1 MPKLMMETARK
12 GRVQKEEDFSEL
24 MERKGL
30 LGEEKARKI
39 SGLNP
44 NLVLK
49 YCSLHQIN
57 NLSPLKEILIF
68 FTRLPDLLN
77 FSLPEPKVEKYK
89 NCVYFGQ
96 PIRKNQI
103 YEGIVYYYSG
113 AVYFGELFNSQRNGF
128 GVEVDFNKNTI
139 HKGEFRDGEML
150 GYFEVQKEDEKYF
163 GELSDGKYH
172 GRGKLITADEVF

>member
-1 MPKLMMETARK
+1 
-12 GRVQKEEDFSEL
+12 

-30 LGEEKARKI
+30 LGEDKTRKV

-49 YCSLHQIN
+49 YCSLHHIN
-57 NLSPLKEILIF
+57 SASPLKEILIF
-68 FTRLPDLLN
+68 FTHLLDLLN
-77 FSLPEPKVEKYK
+77 FTLPEPKVEKYK

-113 AVYFGELFNSQRNGF
+113 AVYFGELFNSQRNGL
-128 GVEVDFNKNTI
+128 GVEVDFTKNTI
-139 HKGEFRDGEML
+139 HKG
-150 GYFEVQKEDEKYF
+150 
-163 GELSDGKYH
+163 
-172 GRGKLITADEVF
+172 